1 MNPKFQFTQ
10 EQSLSV
16 LKCAYHL
23 NAASKEILETNGM
36 LGLMLNSMAIELIDQ
51 CGYLDTAL
59 ENQNPQVQINLN
71 EKEKAQ
77 VDDLIKSIKENL

>member
-10 EQSLSV
+10 DQSLSV